1 VVRLERQG
9 RRERHARRGR
19 AARQPGRPVTLA
31 ELDLSQEDHDAYYR
45 GYANGVLWPVFHY
58 RLDLAHFEAGHL
70 GGYRR
75 VNQLFARKLFPLLK
89 RDDIVWIH
97 DYHLIPLAAE
107 LRAMGCEARIGFFLH
122 IPLPPP
128 PILTAIPSHE
138 WLMRAL
144 FAYDLV
150 GFQNHA
156 DLQHFAQYVQAEATA
171 EPVGPN
177 QFRAFNRTVHA
188 NAFPIGID
196 VAEFQRLGQAKEA
209 RDTYESTK
217 AEYSRRRLLIGWT
230 GWIIPRACRSAS
242 APSANCCACIR
253 KIATAPPAADR
264 LAQP

>member
-1 VVRLERQG
+1 
-9 RRERHARRGR
+9 
-19 AARQPGRPVTLA
+19 
-31 ELDLSQEDHDAYYR
+31 
-45 GYANGVLWPVFHY
+45 
-58 RLDLAHFEAGHL
+58 
-70 GGYRR
+70 
-75 VNQLFARKLFPLLK
+75 
-89 RDDIVWIH
+89 
-97 DYHLIPLAAE
+97 
-107 LRAMGCEARIGFFLH
+107 
-122 IPLPPP
+122 
-128 PILTAIPSHE
+128 
-138 WLMRAL
+138 MRAL

-253 KIATAPPAADR
+253 KTATAPPAADR
-264 LAQP
+264 LAQPRRRGSLRRHPARAGKPVRLHQRRLRRLRLDADPLHPPHRGAPPPAGFVPRLRGGAGDALRDGMNLVAKEFVAAQDRTIRACWCCRALPGRPSR